1 MPQGK
6 CAVVTGAGRGN
17 GRAIAISLADAGH
30 AVAVVDIDLAEAQD
44 TAETI
49 RAAGHQAEAY
59 QCDVAD
65 RAQCEALAKQVTA
78 RFGDTHALINNA
90 GIVLRGSIDD
100 DEILSKFDTTIAVN
114 VRGMLH
120 VTHAFLPG
128 LRRAKGSIVNVASIA
143 SFMAT
148 PGNLAYN
155 TSKGAVA
162 QFTKALAIELA
173 PSGVRCN
180 AIAPGFMET
189 RMTEATRAQP
199 EKLAFFLNR
208 VPMGRPGQPEELA
221 GAVLFLTSD
230 AASYITGAILP
241 VDGGFLAA

>member
-1 MPQGK
+1 MSEMK

-17 GRAIAISLADAGH
+17 GRAIAISLAREGR
-30 AVAVVDIDLAEAQD
+30 AVAVVDIDFAEAQE
-44 TAETI
+44 TAEAI

-59 QCDVAD
+59 ACDISDQAQCD
-65 RAQCEALAKQVTA
+65 ALAEQVTA
-78 RFGDTHALINNA
+78 RFGDAHTLVNNA

-100 DEILSKFDTTIAVN
+100 DAILAKFDTTIAVN
-114 VRGMLH
+114 VKGMLH
-120 VTHAFLPG
+120 VTQAFLPG
-128 LRRAKGSIVNVASIA
+128 LRRVKGSIVNVASIA

-162 QFTKALAIELA
+162 LFTKSLAIELA

-189 RMTEATRAQP
+189 RMTETTRANP
-199 EKLAFFLNR
+199 DKLAFFLNR
-208 VPMGRPGQPEELA
+208 VPLGRAGQPEELA
-221 GAVLFLTSD
+221 GAVLFLASD
-230 AASYITGAILP
+230 AASYVTGAILP